1 MLPPQGGFLHLCS
14 RVLIQL
20 VIVIE
25 MVKIQCCLLFCVSIV
40 ETKSCVSSI
49 LRGGGGGVFLV
60 GWFFQLLQ
68 VLLKKS

>member
-49 LRGGGGGVFLV
+49 LSGGGKVFFWLV
-60 GWFFQLLQ
+60 GFFQLLQ